1 LNIRSADAR
10 FRISSRRDLFD
21 TRTDSQTRGGDES
34 GLCHRASG
42 FPVNPHFHKEGSKM
56 KRWTIMWT
64 AIGVAISLGLVVQAG
79 ADERTFLTLASGS
92 PGGVYYPLGGG
103 MAVAIEKT
111 VKDLR
116 CASESTG
123 ASVEN
128 SRLVGSGDSDMGMV
142 MGSVA
147 HKARNGEQPF
157 EKKFDVVALFQMYP
171 APEHI
176 VTTSQSGIKSIAD
189 LKGKKV
195 SIDVPGSGC
204 ATMAA
209 AILETA
215 GFDLKKDLTIA
226 NLSQSESVQALKD
239 GIVDAVFF
247 NFAYPGSAVMDIA
260 ATRDIV
266 LIPMEK
272 AMADK
277 LVKKHPYYVP
287 ITIPRGTYTKVDYDV
302 LCLGDSN
309 VLIANKNMKED
320 VAYKVVKAIFSNV
333 KEGQYALKNIHPI
346 AEQLTPANAVNSP
359 LPLHPGAQKY
369 FKEIGALK

>member
-1 LNIRSADAR
+1 
-10 FRISSRRDLFD
+10 
-21 TRTDSQTRGGDES
+21 
-34 GLCHRASG
+34 
-42 FPVNPHFHKEGSKM
+42 M
-56 KRWTIMWT
+56 KRPSIMWL
-64 AIGVAISLGLVVQAG
+64 AIALTVSLGLVLQAG

-111 VKDLR
+111 VKELR

-128 SRLVGSGDSDMGMV
+128 SRLVGGGNSDMGMV

-147 HKARNGEQPF
+147 YKARDGQQPF
-157 EKKFDVVALFQMYP
+157 EKKFDVVSLFQMYP

-176 VTTSQSGIKSIAD
+176 VTTTKSGIKSVAD

-204 ATMAA
+204 AVMAA
-209 AILETA
+209 VILEEA
-215 GFDLKKDLTIA
+215 GFDLKKDLTVA

-247 NFAYPGSAVMDIA
+247 NFAYPGSAVMDLA

-266 LIPMEK
+266 LVPIEK
-272 AMADK
+272 ALADK
-277 LVKKHPYYVP
+277 LVKKYPYYVQ
-287 ITIPRGTYTKVDYDV
+287 ITIPRGTYSKVDYDV

-333 KEGQYALKNIHPI
+333 KEGQYALINIHPI
-346 AEQLTPANAVNSP
+346 AAQLTPSNAVNSP
-359 LPLHPGAQKY
+359 IPLHPGAQKY
-369 FKEIGALK
+369 FKEVGALK